1 MPPRDLTAE
10 RIPLSRPSIFDLF
23 RRKPQRGQV
32 TYSVLSAGPVAF
44 PEERRNAPRRRTRLR
59 SGKILDRANRF
70 IMETSILDRS
80 AGGLRLR
87 LAHDC
92 ELPEVFHLFDDESE
106 CIFAFRV
113 IWRSH
118 TTLGARM
125 RPGGPVPATRRQII
139 ELRGKFY
146 AIKD

>member
-1 MPPRDLTAE
+1 MAPRDLNAE
-10 RIPLSRPSIFDLF
+10 RIPISRPSIFDLF
-23 RRKPQRGQV
+23 RRKPTRGDV
-32 TYSVLSAGPVAF
+32 TYSVLSNGPATC
-44 PEERRNAPRRRTRLR
+44 PDERRNAPRRRTRLR
-59 SGKILDRANRF
+59 SGKVLDRANGF
-70 IMETSILDRS
+70 LVETSILDRS

-87 LAHDC
+87 LARDC
-92 ELPEVFHLFDDESE
+92 ELPEVFHLFDDENES
-106 CIFAFRV
+106 IFAFRV
-113 IWRSH
+113 IWRRQ

>member
-10 RIPLSRPSIFDLF
+10 KIPLSRASIFDLF
-23 RRKPQRGQV
+23 RRKPRGDV
-32 TYSVLSAGPVAF
+32 TYSVLSTTGSAARPD
-44 PEERRNAPRRRTRLR
+44 ERRNAPRRRTRLR
-59 SGKILDRANRF
+59 SGKVLDRANTF
-70 IMETSILDRS
+70 LVETSILDRS

-92 ELPEVFHLFDDESE
+92 ELPEIFHLFDDENE
-106 CIFAFRV
+106 CIFALRV
-113 IWRSH
+113 IWRRQ
-118 TTLGARM
+118 TTLGARV